1 MLNRIGIYAND
12 SKVGRTV
19 DSAGLLYLCLIVLG
33 FFNLLGLNSCKKA
46 EGDPWLSLRSR
57 DARLIGTWIY
67 SDTIN
72 GNSRSHK
79 IRINKNGT
87 VDHISMTINGQWLK
101 DTSGKIANW
110 YWAHESKCKNKKSK
124 LIFEYNDYFVREYNL
139 ISLRHDEVKIWYLKN
154 IANPGMVSYM
164 TMIRQ

>member
-1 MLNRIGIYAND
+1 MACW
-12 SKVGRTV
+12 
-19 DSAGLLYLCLIVLG
+19 GLG
-33 FFNLLGLNSCKKA
+33 SCRKA

-110 YWAHESKCKNKKSK
+110 YWISESDKKHGK
-124 LIFEYNDYFVREYNL
+124 TRFVFEYISHYVVEYNI
-139 ISLRHDEVKIWYLKN
+139 ISLRYNQLKMWYQQYHTIPDRK
-154 IANPGMVSYM
+154 VYM
-164 TMIRQ
+164 TLNRVE